1 MLVEVPLE
9 FIIANPYQP
18 RTSENPEHIKALA
31 MSIGENGLMQAPAGR
46 LVSGDANGWW
56 PVSVLE
62 TFSRAGMKAIAADSN
77 RLWDDIFASGC
88 RVQLAFGHSRLAAF
102 EFLRDTGNRGFE
114 RMTVNVQDIEKE
126 QMFRW
131 AVGENIARKNLTVL
145 EEARAMQRYQ
155 QEFNRTSEEVGAL
168 FGVSGSTV
176 RGKIRLLELP
186 ADIQE
191 QIGEAQAN
199 ESAVRALVTLF
210 DLPEE
215 LRQRAEQH
223 WDTDMKPSAILRD
236 ALSRADTGEK
246 TALRVARIPVT
257 FGQDITSGTLWKH
270 DDNTLIGGD
279 ILGMCKG
286 CPHLL
291 RSDNKIFCLAS
302 KCYHAKRRAYILRY
316 LEQASEISGIPVASE
331 DKIFDNYN
339 TSYTAFSTWYDEKA
353 HAALAHAR
361 AGRCPNLVLVWVGQ
375 VSARATDTLR
385 DEGFENARIV
395 CRRHNV
401 CTCQKA
407 ADAGMNIVAPAPIDR
422 EMDAVDGATNEIDG
436 SNPPT
441 EQPAAAPVQI
451 SEEYLKEQNRQL
463 REARRQELAEIRAM
477 YEDATNRLA
486 KGMRE
491 FNPMTWWSVACQIHY
506 SARSAVKPGDDWRNG
521 SRIDLVDDLW
531 RWIAGALARNV
542 YNPDDGGTMLSARNT
557 YNRLLIE
564 SGLDPFEDDDAD
576 TPASMAEALAVSVQP
591 EQPGVS
597 IETAQERDQES
608 DEGED
613 GMTLSE
619 IWSEEPADGYT
630 CDLCGEIIPHEMT
643 CCPHCGWEVTPS
655 LDENDTE
662 LMEL

>member
-62 TFSRAGMKAIAADSN
+62 TFSRAGAKAITADSN

-191 QIGEAQAN
+191 QVSPNVN
-199 ESAVRALVTLF
+199 ESAVRALLALV
-210 DLPEE
+210 DLPAE
-215 LRQRAEQH
+215 LRDKAEGH
-223 WDTDMKPSAILRD
+223 WDRDIKPSAILQD
-236 ALSRADTGEK
+236 ALSGEDTGDGCLK
-246 TALRVARIPVT
+246 RVGQIPLI
-257 FGQDITSGTLWKH
+257 FGKDITSGTLWKH
-270 DDNTLIGGD
+270 DDNTLTGD
-279 ILGMCKG
+279 GVLGPCKG
-286 CPHLL
+286 CPNLL
-291 RSDNKIFCLAS
+291 RSGNKIFCLAS

-331 DKIFDNYN
+331 DKIFDRYS
-339 TSYTAFSTWYDEKA
+339 TAYTTFASWKSEP
-353 HAALAHAR
+353 HEALEHAR
-361 AGRCPNLVLVWVGQ
+361 AGRCPNLVLVWLGDA
-375 VSARATDTLR
+375 SASDGDTLKA
-385 DEGFENARIV
+385 EGFEHARIV

-407 ADAGMNIVAPAPIDR
+407 SDAGMNIVAPAPAPISR
-422 EMDAVDGATNEIDG
+422 EMDAASGATNEIDG
-436 SNPPT
+436 GHSV
-441 EQPAAAPVQI
+441 EQQASVQI

-491 FNPMTWWSVACQIHY
+491 FNPMTWWSVACQVHY
-506 SARSAVKPGDDWRNG
+506 SARSAAKPPDNWRDG

-531 RWIAGALARNV
+531 RWIAGALARHV

-591 EQPGVS
+591 ETPGVA
-597 IETAQERDQES
+597 IETVQDQES
-608 DEGED
+608 YEGED